1 MYATIHNTAQHNTQ
15 LYYTILRAVCI
26 VCVSRSFLSFHSVDY
41 VKVYTSL
48 SSFAHFAPLFPP
60 PTHISSK
67 QLLCIPS
74 ASCFFLHSTVD
85 TVLLFL
91 WLLLLLLLYFDLL
104 FFWSLCLENHLTHSR
119 VSSVLIFFVL
129 NC

>member
-1 MYATIHNTAQHNTQ
+1 MYATIHKTAQHNTQ

-74 ASCFFLHSTVD
+74 ASCFFFAS
-85 TVLLFL
+85 LLILCSCFCGCCCC
-91 WLLLLLLLYFDLL
+91 YSISIYY

-119 VSSVLIFFVL
+119 VSSVQIFFVL